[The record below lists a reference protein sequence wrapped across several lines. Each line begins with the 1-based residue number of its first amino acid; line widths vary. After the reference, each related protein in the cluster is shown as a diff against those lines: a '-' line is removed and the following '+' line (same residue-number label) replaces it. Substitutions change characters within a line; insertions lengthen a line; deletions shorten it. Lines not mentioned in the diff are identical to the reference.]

1 MNFKKQLGVAFIL
14 SLFSFMAFGY
24 LAFLIRAEKLLLFD
38 SAIISYIQGLES
50 PGLTVVME
58 VFTTIG
64 SVPVVLPLSLLVLLI
79 LYKLLRH
86 RKELILFAAVMVGSP
101 ILNQLL
107 KVFFQRARPDLNRL
121 IEIGGYSFPSG
132 HAMNAFTLYGILTFL
147 LWRHIPVRWGR
158 TILLLFS
165 TVFILAI
172 GISRIYLGV
181 HFPSDIIG
189 GYLAASFW
197 LTVSIWVFQ
206 RYKERLF
213 RRRKEAA

>member
-1 MNFKKQLGVAFIL
+1 MNLKKQLGIAFFL
-14 SLFSFMAFGY
+14 CLFSFMAFGY
-24 LAFLIRAEKLLLFD
+24 VALLVRAEKLLLFD

-79 LYKLLRH
+79 LYKLLKH
-86 RKELILFAAVMVGSP
+86 RKELILFAAVMIGSP

-172 GISRIYLGV
+172 GTSRIYLGV
-181 HFPSDIIG
+181 HYPSDIIG

-197 LTVSIWVFQ
+197 LAVSILVFQ

>member
-1 MNFKKQLGVAFIL
+1 MNLKKQLGVAFIL

-86 RKELILFAAVMVGSP
+86 RKELILFAAVMIGSP

-197 LTVSIWVFQ
+197 LAVSIWVFQ

>member
-197 LTVSIWVFQ
+197 LAVSIWVFQ